1 MAVRQLLTSISSSGD
16 SFKSDYPSYNNL
28 STIVNLSFRGLY
40 DNEIWWAHP
49 LKRKASYLNKML
61 KALSHQELRKQS
73 REQVRE
79 GREGK
84 NSRRGMRRVTEI
96 TCFHMFRRRYS
107 TIWLSPTCLLLL
119 KDTFYFSKNLIPEFC
134 VICLLNKFVC
144 PCWRAIA
151 GKGEYSLVWFSII
164 FTCVMNAYLFV
175 RFLVLGK
182 VCRKVWIVWG
192 ITVGYVIPLI
202 TPSFLKD

>member
-16 SFKSDYPSYNNL
+16 SFKSDYPSYNHL

-61 KALSHQELRKQS
+61 KAFSHQELRKQS

-96 TCFHMFRRRYS
+96 TCFHTFRRHYS
-107 TIWLSPTCLLLL
+107 TIWLSPKCPLLL
-119 KDTFYFSKNLIPEFC
+119 KDVFYFSKNLIPEFC
-134 VICLLNKFVC
+134 VVCLVNKLFC
-144 PCWRAIA
+144 PW
-151 GKGEYSLVWFSII
+151 
-164 FTCVMNAYLFV
+164 
-175 RFLVLGK
+175 
-182 VCRKVWIVWG
+182 
-192 ITVGYVIPLI
+192 
-202 TPSFLKD
+202 

>member
-1 MAVRQLLTSISSSGD
+1 MAVRQRLTSISSSGN
-16 SFKSDYPSYNNL
+16 SCKSDYPSYNNL
-28 STIVNLSFRGLY
+28 STIVNVSFRGLY

-49 LKRKASYLNKML
+49 LKRKASY
-61 KALSHQELRKQS
+61 QQLRKQS

-96 TCFHMFRRRYS
+96 TCFHMFRRHYS

-134 VICLLNKFVC
+134 VVCLLNKLVC

-151 GKGEYSLVWFSII
+151 GKGEYSVVWFSII

-192 ITVGYVIPLI
+192 ITVGYEIPLI